1 MAHPTIKAVITSL
14 SDQEYPAPVCLSLLL
29 AFNASLTRVK
39 LPADFSSLGKMS
51 WEGERRVE
59 KVFRSLIQKHGVN
72 ASILFLTTSVNCIS
86 DSPTHS
92 TFLLCVSWKELRPDC
107 DILVL

>member
-51 WEGERRVE
+51 WEGERRESV
-59 KVFRSLIQKHGVN
+59 SL
-72 ASILFLTTSVNCIS
+72 S
-86 DSPTHS
+86 DSEAWCKRQHS
-92 TFLLCVSWKELRPDC
+92 FSDNQR
-107 DILVL
+107 